1 MTYTFQAPRK
11 TAYDGVD
18 VTTRPSSES
27 VRAAGWGAGATALL
41 AVSIIVGSRN
51 LAHFDAALVAYTFA
65 VLFAAFGLTYRY
77 AMWLQRPPTN
87 LYWRRGWQAFTR
99 RGARGRNLGLWFR
112 RLASDF
118 AANRFILRRDRLRG
132 LTHLLI
138 MWGCLLAVAITFPLV
153 FGWLHFRPVPADLAA
168 YEVVVFGFPTI
179 RFPHESALA
188 FVIFHGLVW
197 SSFLVIAGVML
208 AMQRRMREEGAAAV
222 QRFAEDVLPLVLL
235 FAVSVTGLM
244 LTASYTWMSGY
255 AYTFIAI
262 LHAITVIGTFLWLPF
277 GKFFHIVQRPAQLG
291 VSFYQDLG
299 RSGDPARC
307 RRCGHPF
314 SSRMHVEDLIEV
326 ERRLGYHY
334 EIPGSPVAHY
344 QWICPPCRRASFGMA
359 QALAWQGRRGGTVL
373 EVDAATPPMP
383 RHVNSGLGEGPLG
396 PEDAGNFH
404 P

>member
-1 MTYTFQAPRK
+1 MK
-11 TAYDGVD
+11 
-18 VTTRPSSES
+18 PSHES
-27 VRAAGWGAGATALL
+27 VRAAFRAAGTTALL
-41 AVSIIVGSRN
+41 AVLIVVGSRN
-51 LAHFDAALVAYTFA
+51 FAHFDAALVAYTFA

-87 LYWRRGWQAFTR
+87 LFWRRGWQAFTT
-99 RGARGRNLGLWFR
+99 RGSRGRNLGLWLH
-112 RLASDF
+112 RLVSDF
-118 AANRFILRRDRLRG
+118 AANRFIFRRDRLRG

-153 FGWLHFRPVPADLAA
+153 FGWLHFRPVPSDLSL
-168 YEVVVFGFPTI
+168 YEVVVFGFSTV
-179 RFPHESALA
+179 RFPHDSALA

-208 AMQRRMREEGAAAV
+208 AMRRRMRDEGAAAV

-235 FAVSVTGLM
+235 FAVSATGLM
-244 LTASYTWMSGY
+244 LTASYTWMNGY

-299 RSGDPARC
+299 RSGDAAHC
-307 RRCGHPF
+307 RRCGHAF

-326 ERRLGYHY
+326 ERRLGYRY
-334 EIPGSPVAHY
+334 DIPGSPAEHY
-344 QWICPPCRRASFGMA
+344 QWICPPCRRASYGMA
-359 QALAWQGRRGGTVL
+359 QALTWQGLRGGAAL
-373 EVDAATPPMP
+373 EGTGPMPPMP
-383 RHVNSGLGEGPLG
+383 RYANDGLGEGPLG
-396 PEDAGNFH
+396 PEDARNFH